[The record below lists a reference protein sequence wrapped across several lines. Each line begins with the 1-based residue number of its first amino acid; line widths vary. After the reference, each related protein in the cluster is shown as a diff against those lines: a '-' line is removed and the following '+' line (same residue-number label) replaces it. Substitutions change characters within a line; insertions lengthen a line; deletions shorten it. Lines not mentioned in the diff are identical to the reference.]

1 MSKEK
6 INETLPKEQRLGQIG
21 INNQGLKMTI
31 IKYKNSKDINVQ
43 FEDGTIVENRTY
55 DSFKKGNI
63 ANLNYKHSLN
73 LINDR
78 IGEVSINN
86 QGLKMIIIDYR
97 SANDIDIQFERDK
110 FIIRKKTY
118 MEFKMGYIRHPNEY
132 SDGVSISEKFMIN
145 VLRQLNIKFTTQLNK
160 SIFTWCQNYKYDF
173 YIPSLNMIIETHG
186 VQHYQT
192 SFKNLGAKTLKE
204 EQKNDEYKK
213 ELALKNNINNYII
226 VDCRK
231 SEFDWLKENV
241 IKELSFYFDLSNIDW
256 DVVWENSLKSLIWE
270 VKRLY
275 EEGYMDKEIA
285 EILKINKKTVGR
297 YKKQLGIKTKN
308 ELKQEN
314 LLKTKELLEKGYT
327 IKQITKELNVDRATV
342 YNYKKQLNL

>member
-110 FIIRKKTY
+110 FII
-118 MEFKMGYIRHPNEY
+118 
-132 SDGVSISEKFMIN
+132 V
-145 VLRQLNIKFTTQLNK
+145 
-160 SIFTWCQNYKYDF
+160 IFN
-173 YIPSLNMIIETHG
+173 P
-186 VQHYQT
+186 
-192 SFKNLGAKTLKE
+192 
-204 EQKNDEYKK
+204 
-213 ELALKNNINNYII
+213 
-226 VDCRK
+226 
-231 SEFDWLKENV
+231 
-241 IKELSFYFDLSNIDW
+241 
-256 DVVWENSLKSLIWE
+256 
-270 VKRLY
+270 
-275 EEGYMDKEIA
+275 
-285 EILKINKKTVGR
+285 
-297 YKKQLGIKTKN
+297 
-308 ELKQEN
+308 
-314 LLKTKELLEKGYT
+314 
-327 IKQITKELNVDRATV
+327 
-342 YNYKKQLNL
+342 